1 MNGSVVALS
10 LATISSISR
19 CNPEKSR
26 GMFAQLEWAVR
37 MPEQVGKTVLCA
49 TGLSHAVPPSAY
61 RVCESRFLFQNVQ
74 NVAPECELG
83 GEQGGAGLDVT

>member
-26 GMFAQLEWAVR
+26 GMFAQRSGRLGCPSKWGRLSLALLDFRTQLRLQLIESAILAFSF
-37 MPEQVGKTVLCA
+37 KTSK
-49 TGLSHAVPPSAY
+49 TSRLSVN
-61 RVCESRFLFQNVQ
+61 F
-74 NVAPECELG
+74 VANRE
-83 GEQGGAGLDVT
+83 GLDWM